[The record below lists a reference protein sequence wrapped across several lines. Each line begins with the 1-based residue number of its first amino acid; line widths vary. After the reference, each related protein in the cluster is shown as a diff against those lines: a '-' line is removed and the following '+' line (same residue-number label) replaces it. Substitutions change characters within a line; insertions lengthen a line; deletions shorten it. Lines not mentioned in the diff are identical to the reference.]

1 MRQIYNGID
10 SGRGGGGGGVRG
22 RGPTREKQS
31 CGEKAPAPV
40 GFRSV

>member
-10 SGRGGGGGGVRG
+10 SGGGGGVRG

>member
-1 MRQIYNGID
+1 MRQIYK
-10 SGRGGGGGGVRG
+10 GGGGGG
-22 RGPTREKQS
+22 RGPTREKQG